1 MALATHKETG
11 IPFAEDIEITAD
23 LPHTLSF
30 LVMYTSKLSSFNEL
44 SEEKQP
50 PRGIWDKSYKLK
62 AYFNEVFK
70 LGSTDRNSNTIEFDP
85 DEVE

>member
-11 IPFAEDIEITAD
+11 IPFAEDVEITAD

-30 LVMYTSKLSSFNEL
+30 LIMYTSKLSSFNEL
-44 SEEKQP
+44 SEDKQP

-62 AYFNEVFK
+62 TYFNDVFK
-70 LGSTDRNSNTIEFDP
+70 INSTNRDSNTIEFDP